1 MRKGTVR
8 RTAHGQVVKTG
19 FTDEGTHL
27 PLFQCIRAFSFQLY
41 LSGTLLVATFHF
53 SKLAVRTNVT
63 TKGKCV
69 LKGSMCC
76 RENKAVVS
84 KAKVTLELSL
94 KSGVQFPKVDV

>member
-1 MRKGTVR
+1 MEKARVLISTVSVR
-8 RTAHGQVVKTG
+8 NIAGS
-19 FTDEGTHL
+19 DL
-27 PLFQCIRAFSFQLY
+27 
-41 LSGTLLVATFHF
+41 HF

-63 TKGKCV
+63 TKEKCL
-69 LKGSMCC
+69 LKGSMAC